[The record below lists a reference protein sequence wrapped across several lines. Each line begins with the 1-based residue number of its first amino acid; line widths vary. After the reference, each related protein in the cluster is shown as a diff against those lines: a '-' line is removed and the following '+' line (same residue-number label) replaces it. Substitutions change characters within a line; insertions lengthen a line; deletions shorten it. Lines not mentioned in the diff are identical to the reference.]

1 MGREGIKDEN
11 ALSPLGKPVY
21 DESGELVCTK
31 PFPSMPTH
39 FWNDKDGEKY
49 RKAYFCMFSGVWAH
63 GDYCVISSTTGGVV
77 MLGRRYVSRV
87 VPYTSPYMFVC
98 VYVCMCEV
106 MEHSTQ
112 MV

>member
-87 VPYTSPYMFVC
+87 VPYTSPYMCVC
-98 VYVCMCEV
+98 VYVCMCV
-106 MEHSTQ
+106 C
-112 MV
+112 VK